1 MSDTHEIIECA
12 CKQQMEQPTA
22 LTLYTT
28 SQCYAYAIWHMRVQ
42 VDGTLQGCSALAQ
55 TIHCAGTTVSR
66 EDQQAWYH

>member
-1 MSDTHEIIECA
+1 
-12 CKQQMEQPTA
+12 
-22 LTLYTT
+22 LTLYTS

-66 EDQQAWYH
+66 EDQQAWYP